1 MVRQER
7 RSMAISASSRMC
19 VVIKK
24 TRRTRYLFHGM
35 LMVICVLQVQHIAF
49 AYETEIANMGQRA
62 HQPKFG
68 ERLLPLRKTNVNFH
82 GSLNV
87 GTNKSGVSSR
97 AATNA
102 ERNVYSLLHK
112 SNYLVSQEKH
122 EKARRRIEAVNN
134 ISQDSETFTLPM
146 STLDDTYDTITTMPS
161 KREAKQLNRR
171 EDANVVDMVAVLV
184 SNISKA
190 DRLVEMST
198 EFFIVP
204 TSSPALS
211 LSSSSA
217 ASRVI
222 GSKARGLQNFI
233 QPTVQ
238 SPDNPRSVIIVAT
251 KNSASVNSST
261 TQPTIVSTHPNFAG
275 LRKEPWVVPV
285 LVLAALTMFMMVA
298 FEIFVLF
305 KAWRTSPSRRHVFL
319 GQMLLLGLFACAGLG
334 ALITAQPSL
343 LSCGTVRFGVG
354 VAYALVF
361 AALLV
366 KCVFLISLNGGVY
379 LPAPYLGL
387 LLLFAVLIQVVI
399 GTQWLITQPPEIY
412 TQSVPAVSS
421 SMLASTMASHSER
434 SSSPHFTSVF
444 HNAANNVDVYARV
457 SSTGTVLIPL
467 CKTQYSELLFS
478 LIYIIFLI
486 IFVAVLAIK
495 SRGIRD
501 NYREAPYIG
510 LAIGGAIPI
519 WLGWMLCGLAVAER
533 HKDACIAF
541 GLVATSATV
550 FLVMFMPKG
559 RQLAAMGKEGLYVE
573 DRDEQFSSIS
583 RGGSGYS
590 PSFFHFKPIKYGVM
604 GGGGAAFQNST
615 STTAGNA
622 ANFKHVS
629 NGLNSGDRVALVT
642 AAPPSY
648 TRMYHYFPAHLTTH
662 PFCFYPQPPPPPLPP
677 IPPPTMTQLP
687 APPTLKQLGNSLGSM
702 TQAHIAQTIRY
713 PGIFIRPD
721 ETNVYTTLEPTLSSN
736 PNVYFQRGGAVHP
749 GMMY

>member
-629 NGLNSGDRVALVT
+629 NGLNSG
-642 AAPPSY
+642 
-648 TRMYHYFPAHLTTH
+648 
-662 PFCFYPQPPPPPLPP
+662 
-677 IPPPTMTQLP
+677 
-687 APPTLKQLGNSLGSM
+687 
-702 TQAHIAQTIRY
+702 
-713 PGIFIRPD
+713 GIFIRPD